1 VGFEQVAGL
10 ADRIGE
16 VVGTQ
21 LRTICRWL
29 RAVARAGLVM
39 GLLVWCSLLPLLL
52 ELPGWWAAAAIV
64 GLGALP
70 IWLAWSV
77 RRHVAALEE
86 VYTNTDV
93 LRHELSTLGDSA
105 GQVKARFDALQTAP
119 TGRIGRL
126 RWAFGYLNGVRS
138 TWSDLGLVGRVARLA
153 EPVNPARLA
162 ATSWKVLA
170 LAVTVLVGP
179 VVILLAFAVQPF
191 VD

>member
-1 VGFEQVAGL
+1 VEFEQVTGL
-10 ADRIGE
+10 ADRIGV

-70 IWLAWSV
+70 IWLSWSV
-77 RRHVAALEE
+77 RRHVGALEE
-86 VYTNTDV
+86 VYTNTTV
-93 LRHELSTLGDSA
+93 LRQELSTLGDSA
-105 GQVKARFDALQTAP
+105 GQVKARFEALQTAP
-119 TGRIGRL
+119 KGRIGRL
-126 RWAFGYLNGVRS
+126 RWAFGYLDGVRS

-153 EPVNPARLA
+153 DPVNPARLA

-179 VVILLAFAVQPF
+179 VVILLALAAQPF

>member
-1 VGFEQVAGL
+1 
-10 ADRIGE
+10 
-16 VVGTQ
+16 
-21 LRTICRWL
+21 
-29 RAVARAGLVM
+29 M

-64 GLGALP
+64 GLGAVP

-77 RRHVAALEE
+77 RRHVAELEE
-86 VYTNTDV
+86 VYTSTDV
-93 LRHELSTLGDSA
+93 SGRSCRRSATPPARSRSASTPCRRRPRAASGASGGRSGTSTASA
-105 GQVKARFDALQTAP
+105 
-119 TGRIGRL
+119 
-126 RWAFGYLNGVRS
+126 S

-179 VVILLAFAVQPF
+179 VVIILAFAAQPF

>member
-1 VGFEQVAGL
+1 MEFEQVTAL

-29 RAVARAGLVM
+29 RTVARAGLVV
-39 GLLVWCSLLPLLL
+39 GLLVWLALVPLLL
-52 ELPGWWAAAAIV
+52 ELPGRWAAAVIV

-70 IWLAWSV
+70 VWLAWSV
-77 RRHVAALEE
+77 RRHVGELEA

-105 GQVKARFDALQTAP
+105 GQVKERFDALQKAP
-119 TGRIGRL
+119 KGRLGRL
-126 RWAFGYLNGVRS
+126 RWAFGYLNGVRA

-162 ATSWKVLA
+162 ATSWKVVA

-179 VVILLAFAVQPF
+179 VVILVALAAQPF

>member
-1 VGFEQVAGL
+1 MEFEQVAAL

-16 VVGTQ
+16 VVGTR

-29 RAVARAGLVM
+29 RTVARAGLVM
-39 GLLVWCSLLPLLL
+39 GLLVWVALLPLLL
-52 ELPGWWAAAAIV
+52 ELPGWWAVAAIV
-64 GLGALP
+64 GLAAVP
-70 IWLAWSV
+70 VWLAWSV
-77 RRHVAALEE
+77 RRHVAELEA

-93 LRHELSTLGDSA
+93 LRQELSTLGDSA
-105 GQVKARFDALQTAP
+105 GQVKDRLDALKSP
-119 TGRIGRL
+119 PKGRLGRL

-138 TWSDLGLVGRVARLA
+138 TWWDLGLVGRVARLA

-162 ATSWKVLA
+162 ATSWKVVA

-179 VVILLAFAVQPF
+179 VVIILAIAAQPF